1 MAHDIDFEVIKKEYI
16 AGKDSLRVLAKKYG
30 VTYSAIANRSKKDGW
45 VALRDRTRANR
56 DAKIVDKIS
65 SQQAK
70 TRTKLYNAADKAL
83 DRVTAMISDQNT
95 PLTAKELR
103 SLSGALKDLKDVQ
116 DVRSVK
122 DLEEQTARIQK
133 LQKEAREQTADDNTV
148 IVRFADG
155 AGEDYGV

>member
-1 MAHDIDFEVIKKEYI
+1 
-16 AGKDSLRVLAKKYG
+16 
-30 VTYSAIANRSKKDGW
+30 
-45 VALRDRTRANR
+45 
-56 DAKIVDKIS
+56 
-65 SQQAK
+65 
-70 TRTKLYNAADKAL
+70 
-83 DRVTAMISDQNT
+83 MISDQNT

-122 DLEEQTARIQK
+122 DLEEQTARIRK